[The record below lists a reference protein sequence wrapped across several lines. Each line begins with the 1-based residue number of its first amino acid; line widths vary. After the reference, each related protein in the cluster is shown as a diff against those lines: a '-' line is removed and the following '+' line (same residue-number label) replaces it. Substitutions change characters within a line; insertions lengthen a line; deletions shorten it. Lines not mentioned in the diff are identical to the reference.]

1 MKAGGPVESG
11 IQACHNKYLAVNLPK
26 NLGILEVLKGFTG
39 VSRGFL
45 RRFLRCFPLLIRYT
59 TLLHRELDREWMA
72 KIVGGGVRT
81 CRHLADAYW

>member
-1 MKAGGPVESG
+1 MSGCGFAQQPRYFGGFEGV
-11 IQACHNKYLAVNLPK
+11 YR
-26 NLGILEVLKGFTG
+26 GFSG
-39 VSRGFL
+39 VSEEVSEVFSATV
-45 RRFLRCFPLLIRYT
+45 RYT